1 MKLSPLAGVILALV
15 ISTAFLAISHY
26 VQKSGASNSSGLRN
40 TVVLIIRHAEK
51 PDNGDGLSPT
61 GEERARTYVNY
72 FQNFTVDS
80 KPLRLN
86 YLFSA
91 ADSKQSRRP
100 RLTLEPLSKTLGLP
114 IDSRFK
120 DKQFLELAQEIQNRP
135 HGKNILICWHHGQ
148 IPQLLR
154 ALGAD
159 PENLIPGAKWKADVF
174 GWLIQLRYD
183 ENGKL
188 FESIRTN
195 ENLLPDDASKH
206 ALAEP

>member
-1 MKLSPLAGVILALV
+1 MKLSPLTGVILTLV
-15 ISTAFLAISHY
+15 ISTAFWAISHY
-26 VQKSGASNSSGLRN
+26 VQKSGANNSSGLRN

-120 DKQFLELAQEIQNRP
+120 DKQFLELVQEIQNRP

-159 PENLIPGAKWKADVF
+159 PEKLILGAKWTADVF

-188 FESIRTN
+188 FESIRIN

>member
-1 MKLSPLAGVILALV
+1 MISVVRFWRGIEARIRVTTSSGDAALSFDRDMKLEHHHSKRVAKELLYYQSKLSPLTGVILTLV
-15 ISTAFLAISHY
+15 ISTAFWAISHY
-26 VQKSGASNSSGLRN
+26 VQKSGANNSSGLRN

-100 RLTLEPLSKTLGLP
+100 RLTLEPFSKTLGLP

-120 DKQFLELAQEIQNRP
+120 DKQFLELVQEIQNRP
-135 HGKNILICWHHGQ
+135 HGKNILICWHH
-148 IPQLLR
+148 
-154 ALGAD
+154 
-159 PENLIPGAKWKADVF
+159 
-174 GWLIQLRYD
+174 
-183 ENGKL
+183 
-188 FESIRTN
+188 
-195 ENLLPDDASKH
+195 
-206 ALAEP
+206 